1 MNRKSFIKN
10 CGFAC
15 LGATAAATLLQSC
28 APAKISSGNIAGDYL
43 IVSLQDFDLKS
54 GEGKYYKKYLVVQND
69 LLKYPICVYR
79 LNENEYTALWMRCTH
94 QGAELQVFGDKLQCP
109 AHGSEFTNKGDIQ
122 NGPAD
127 TMLRT
132 FPVTIE
138 KNHLK
143 ISLKAA

>member
-1 MNRKSFIKN
+1 MNRKSFLKN

-15 LGATAAATLLQSC
+15 LGGGAAATFLQSC
-28 APAKISSGNIAGDYL
+28 APAKISSGNISRDYL
-43 IVSLQDFDLKS
+43 IVSLKDFDMKS
-54 GEGKYYKKYLVVQND
+54 GEGKYFKKYLVVQND

-132 FPVTIE
+132 FPVIIE
-138 KNHLK
+138 KNQLK